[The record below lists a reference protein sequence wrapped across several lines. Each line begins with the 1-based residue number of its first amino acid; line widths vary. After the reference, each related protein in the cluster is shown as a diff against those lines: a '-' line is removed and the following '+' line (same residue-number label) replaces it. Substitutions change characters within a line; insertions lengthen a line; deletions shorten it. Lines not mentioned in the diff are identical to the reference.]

1 MTLTIR
7 AMRDDDAAHVVTMV
21 QGLARDTGSDVIPK
35 LTPESLIA
43 HGDLIDV
50 TVAEEGSAILG
61 ACLTLLT
68 YSTWRDAKGLY
79 VVDLFIDGKARNR
92 GIGLKLLR
100 EAARRGRTKGARFIK
115 LEVYHTNEGA
125 ARFYERL
132 GFVRN
137 DKDGLFVLEDDEVT
151 TFLSADDEASSPLP
165 NPSSRRKPGS
175 IG

>member
-1 MTLTIR
+1 MERQKPSVLIADRANWDGNTIPCFE
-7 AMRDDDAAHVVTMV
+7 MGHVSFGVV
-21 QGLARDTGSDVIPK
+21 PK
-35 LTPESLIA
+35 LTPLNLITNR
-43 HGDLIDV
+43 DLIDV
-50 TVAEEGSAILG
+50 TIAEDGGAVLG

-92 GIGLKLLR
+92 GIGLKLWR
-100 EAARRGRTKGARFIK
+100 EAGRRGRAKGARFIK

-137 DKDGLFVLEDDEVT
+137 DKDRLFLLEDDRVT
-151 TFLSADDEASSPLP
+151 AFLSAE
-165 NPSSRRKPGS
+165 
-175 IG
+175 

>member
-1 MTLTIR
+1 MTLAIR
-7 AMRDDDAAHVVTMV
+7 PMRNDDAPHVVAMV
-21 QGLARDTGSDVIPK
+21 HGLARDTGSDVIPK
-35 LTPESLIA
+35 LTPESLVA
-43 HGDLIDV
+43 HSDLIEV
-50 TVAEEGSAILG
+50 TIAEESGAILG

-100 EAARRGRTKGARFIK
+100 EAARRGRAKGARFIK

-132 GFVRN
+132 GFVKS
-137 DKDGLFVLEDDEVT
+137 DKDRLFVLENENLDVLLE
-151 TFLSADDEASSPLP
+151 F
-165 NPSSRRKPGS
+165 
-175 IG
+175 

>member
-7 AMRDDDAAHVVTMV
+7 AMREEDAPHVVAMV
-21 QGLARDTGSDVIPK
+21 HGLARDTGSDVIPK

-43 HGDLIDV
+43 QRDLIDV
-50 TVAEEGSAILG
+50 TIAEDAGAILG

-100 EAARRGRTKGARFIK
+100 EAARRGRARGARFIK

-125 ARFYERL
+125 ARFYKRL

-137 DKDGLFVLEDDEVT
+137 DKDGLFVLESENLDALLE
-151 TFLSADDEASSPLP
+151 F
-165 NPSSRRKPGS
+165 
-175 IG
+175 

>member
-1 MTLTIR
+1 MTLIIR
-7 AMRDDDAAHVVTMV
+7 PMREDDAPRVVAMV
-21 QGLARDTGSDVIPK
+21 HGLARDTGSDFVPK

-43 HGDLIDV
+43 ERDLIDV
-50 TVAEEGSAILG
+50 TIAEDGGCILG
-61 ACLTLLT
+61 ACLALLT

-100 EAARRGRTKGARFIK
+100 EAGRRGRGKGARFIK

-125 ARFYERL
+125 ARFYERI

-137 DKDGLFVLEDDEVT
+137 DKDRLFVLEDDKVT
-151 TFLSADDEASSPLP
+151 EFLETSD
-165 NPSSRRKPGS
+165 
-175 IG
+175 

>member
-7 AMRDDDAAHVVTMV
+7 PMRDHDAPHVVAMV
-21 QGLARDTGSDVIPK
+21 RGLASDTGSDVVPK
-35 LTPESLIA
+35 LTPENLIA
-43 HGDLIDV
+43 ARDLIDV
-50 TVAEEGSAILG
+50 TIAEDGGAILG

-100 EAARRGRTKGARFIK
+100 QAGRRGRAKGARFIK
-115 LEVYHTNEGA
+115 LEVNHTNDGA

-132 GFVRN
+132 GFVRS
-137 DKDGLFVLEDDEVT
+137 DKDRLFVLEDDKVT
-151 TFLSADDEASSPLP
+151 AFLSAE
-165 NPSSRRKPGS
+165 
-175 IG
+175 

>member
-7 AMRDDDAAHVVTMV
+7 PMREDDAPHVVAMV
-21 QGLARDTGSDVIPK
+21 HGLARDTGSDVIPK

-43 HGDLIDV
+43 QRDLIDV
-50 TVAEEGSAILG
+50 TIAEDAGAILG

-100 EAARRGRTKGARFIK
+100 EAARRGRARGARFIK

-132 GFVRN
+132 GFIRN
-137 DKDGLFVLEDDEVT
+137 DKDGLFVLEDDKVT
-151 TFLSADDEASSPLP
+151 ELL
-165 NPSSRRKPGS
+165 NGQ
-175 IG
+175 

>member
-1 MTLTIR
+1 MTLAIR
-7 AMRDDDAAHVVTMV
+7 PMREDDAPHIVAMV
-21 QGLARDTGSDVIPK
+21 HGLARDTGSDVVPK

-50 TVAEEGSAILG
+50 TIAEEAGGILG
-61 ACLTLLT
+61 ACLTLVT

-100 EAARRGRTKGARFIK
+100 EAARRGRARGARFIK

-137 DKDGLFVLEDDEVT
+137 DKDRLFVLESENLDALLE
-151 TFLSADDEASSPLP
+151 F
-165 NPSSRRKPGS
+165 
-175 IG
+175 

>member
-1 MTLTIR
+1 MTLIIR
-7 AMRDDDAAHVVTMV
+7 PMREDDAPNVVAMV
-21 QGLARDTGSDVIPK
+21 HGLARDTGSDVVPK

-43 HGDLIDV
+43 ARDLIDV
-50 TVAEEGSAILG
+50 TIAEDDGGILG

-79 VVDLFIDGKARNR
+79 IVDLFIDGKARNR

-100 EAARRGRTKGARFIK
+100 EAGRRGRAKGARFIK

-137 DKDGLFVLEDDEVT
+137 DKDRLFVLEENRVT
-151 TFLSADDEASSPLP
+151 ALLSAE
-165 NPSSRRKPGS
+165 
-175 IG
+175 